1 MICSSIICIF
11 CWTILFVNVYNKN
24 SCFRSHIDKTTNWQ
38 TTINESAVMFLNVKC
53 KHYYPHYRET
63 TNKNEFSVKIA
74 TRTFITYY
82 LKVNYLIYSFLLFIK
97 HSSCVNLNHI
107 VLNNL
112 IYNYLFI
119 QLMFKCQYRLV
130 QKR

>member
-1 MICSSIICIF
+1 MICSSIIRIL

-24 SCFRSHIDKTTNWQ
+24 SCFRIHIDKTTNWQ
-38 TTINESAVMFLNVKC
+38 TTINESAVMSWTSNKC

-74 TRTFITYY
+74 TRTFITHY

-97 HSSCVNLNHI
+97 HSLCVNLNHI
-107 VLNNL
+107 LLNNL
-112 IYNYLFI
+112 IHNDLFKYNSCLNVSI
-119 QLMFKCQYRLV
+119 G
-130 QKR
+130 